1 MKITWYGHS
10 CFRIDMGESAL
21 LIDPFLSG
29 NATFEASGISVDE
42 ASAGVTHVALTHGHD
57 DHVGDTVDICAKR
70 GATLI
75 AVFELAMYLNTKG
88 VEKVHPT
95 NHGGMVSHGDF
106 DITFVNALHSAST
119 IIDGTPVYL
128 GNPCGLVI
136 RPKSGSVIYHMG
148 DTEVMSDF
156 AIINELHKPE
166 IGIVPIGDR
175 FTMGA
180 RTAAFA
186 CKRFFQFST
195 IIPCHFGTFPII
207 DQTADKF
214 VAEMAG
220 HNVLVPEVG
229 GALKI

>member
-10 CFRIDMGESAL
+10 CFRLEIASSVI

-29 NATFEASGISVDE
+29 NPTFEATGRSVTD

-57 DHVGDTVDICAKR
+57 DHVGDAAAICAET

-75 AVFELAMYLNTKG
+75 AVFELAMYLNAKG
-88 VEKVHPT
+88 VANIDPT
-95 NHGGMVSHGDF
+95 NHGGTVHHDGFS
-106 DITFVNALHSAST
+106 ITFVNALHSAST
-119 IIDGTPVYL
+119 IVDGRPIYL

-136 RPKSGSVIYHMG
+136 RPDNGPVVYHMG

-156 AIINELHKPE
+156 QIINELHAPKV
-166 IGIVPIGDR
+166 GIVPIGDR

-180 RTAAFA
+180 RSAAFA
-186 CKRFFQFST
+186 CKRFFSFDAV
-195 IIPCHFGTFPII
+195 IPSHYATFAMLE
-207 DQTADKF
+207 QSADGF

-220 HNVLVPEVG
+220 QNVIVPQPGVAFEV
-229 GALKI
+229 